1 MTTRLTTRQRV
12 QQALVAVLPSGLHVR
27 VAALPES
34 RGGVLEVTVKAGSVL
49 HRFLAGW
56 AGGGWPAD
64 VDRLLAVAPKVEV
77 VVARRLSEGARAKL
91 AQRRIGW
98 VDESGRSNIN
108 LRSGLVVIREVAR
121 EEPALSPGDRWNLS
135 MLTAAEAI
143 FAGVPPTVEAVE
155 AATGLSRGASANAL
169 ARFESRGRLGRPG
182 PKRGQGSARQILDL
196 EGLIDDYV
204 IAAGEFRSR
213 QRVRRLHRLMADP
226 LHVLEVEMG
235 PTLRSLGAKWALTGA
250 GASMFLAPYLTE
262 LTVLELYVDPDHF
275 EGPDLPRYL
284 ESREVLKGHVIE
296 VRALPTPMSDRGPDV
311 NGVQVALPARVYAD
325 LNAAGGRLAEAAHH
339 LREVRGVGPGTK

>member
-1 MTTRLTTRQRV
+1 VTV
-12 QQALVAVLPSGLHVR
+12 VPSGLR
-27 VAALPES
+27 VTVALLPEF
-34 RGGVLEVTVKAGSVL
+34 REAVFEVTVKAGPVL
-49 HRFLAGW
+49 HQFLAGW

-64 VDRLLAVAPKVEV
+64 VDHLLAVAPEVDV

-98 VDESGRSNIN
+98 VDETGQSNIN
-108 LRSGLVVIREVAR
+108 LRSGLVIMREVAS
-121 EEPALSPGDRWNLS
+121 EEPAVSLGDRWNLS

-143 FAGVPPTVEAVE
+143 FAGVPPKVEAVE

-169 ARFESRGRLGRPG
+169 ARFENRGRLGRPG
-182 PKRGQGSARQILDL
+182 PKRGHGSARQILDL
-196 EGLIDDYV
+196 EGFIDDYA
-204 IAAGEFRSR
+204 IAACKFRSR

-235 PTLRSLGAKWALTGA
+235 PTLRSFGAKWALTGA
-250 GASMFLAPYLTE
+250 GASMLLAPYLTE
-262 LTVLELYVDPDHF
+262 ITVLELYVDPDHF

-284 ESREVLKGHVIE
+284 DSREVPKGHVIE
-296 VRALPTPMSDRGPDV
+296 VRALPTPMSDQGPNV

-339 LREVRGVGPGTK
+339 FREVRGVGPGTK